1 MKKITIRWKSLSL
14 PLALM
19 LAGAFV
25 LLTFNWTL
33 EVTSSEPFC
42 ISCHEMRENAW
53 PELQETIH
61 FSNSSGS
68 RADCADCHVPHDT
81 FGKIARKIEALRE
94 LYGKMTG
101 IVDTPEKYE
110 AHRQV
115 MAERVWEKMRNND
128 SLACRTCH
136 VNQESILDEQYQ
148 WARQE
153 HQRGIR
159 EDLTCIDCHQ
169 GIAHRLPR
177 TELMV
182 KPLPTA
188 LVAD

>member
-1 MKKITIRWKSLSL
+1 MKKIKIRWKSLGL
-14 PLALM
+14 PLVWM
-19 LAGAFV
+19 LAGAV
-25 LLTFNWTL
+25 ALLTANWTL
-33 EVTSSEPFC
+33 EVSSTEPFC
-42 ISCHEMRENAW
+42 ISCHEMRDNAW
-53 PELQETIH
+53 PELQESIH
-61 FSNSSGS
+61 FSNRTGT

-81 FGKIARKIEALRE
+81 VGKLARKIEALRE

-101 IVDTPEKYE
+101 IIDTPEKYE

-115 MAERVWEKMRNND
+115 MAERVWEKMRKND

-136 VNQESILDEQYQ
+136 VNQESILDQQYQ

-159 EDLTCIDCHQ
+159 ENMTCIDCHQ
-169 GIAHRLPR
+169 GIAHHLPR